1 MRDFW
6 EHDMQIRQTRAEIR
20 SKLLDMEV
28 TVPSV
33 NGKINDIVQKI
44 IELGR
49 EHYK

>member
-1 MRDFW
+1 
-6 EHDMQIRQTRAEIR
+6 MQIRQTRAEIR

-28 TVPSV
+28 IVPSID
-33 NGKINDIVQKI
+33 GKLNDIVQKI